1 MLTLDN
7 LINDMV
13 YRPARLNIMLESMSQ
28 KELMKTLQE
37 IEALKLELEL
47 ETLQRKDKDKWL
59 KKKIKQKLENCR
71 NFKQYLGLTI
81 DFKK

>member
-13 YRPARLNIMLESMSQ
+13 YRPARLNIMLENMSQ

>member
-1 MLTLDN
+1 MLTLDS

-13 YRPARLNIMLESMSQ
+13 YRPARLNIMLENMSQ

>member
-28 KELMKTLQE
+28 KELMEMLKN
-37 IEALKLELEL
+37 IEGLKLDLEL
-47 ETLQRKDKDKWL
+47 ETLQRADKDKWL
-59 KKKIKQKLENCR
+59 KKKIRQKLENCR
-71 NFKQYLGLTI
+71 SFKQYLGLTI